1 MTKTT
6 TKTTNKFLSRKF
18 IVALI
23 LILIEVL
30 RGFGLELPESSA
42 GIIQTVAISYIS
54 GQSFG
59 DAVVAYKTKQ

>member
-54 GQSFG
+54 GQS
-59 DAVVAYKTKQ
+59 